1 MYALYEASSTSAHL
15 PPDQPPNIRFPE
27 HPAKLP
33 PAKKPR
39 SINQFN
45 AKPPPPIKETLL
57 DLQLIPQSV
66 LLVRFDEDDLNREL
80 SLHGPRAPI

>member
-1 MYALYEASSTSAHL
+1 MYVLYNPSSTSAHL

-39 SINQFN
+39 SIHQFN

-57 DLQLIPQSV
+57 DLQLVPQSV
-66 LLVRFDEDDLNREL
+66 LLVRFDEDDLNRT
-80 SLHGPRAPI
+80 SALHRPCAAI